1 MDFFIEFIIVI
12 LVAIVIEPI
21 VVLICA
27 KCKGLSPFKKAYNK
41 TIEEGTDDNF
51 KMILK
56 SDVKVVYWIGIIF
69 AGFVLILGDVSFTLL
84 YASDKIDTT
93 FFVIMIL
100 FYQILDVPAILF
112 CVSCSLKT
120 IYFTENNIVYKTLF
134 LKRKIEID
142 KIKCAI
148 EQNKKIVIVYNG
160 KSYKISSF
168 FSNYDKALAILKK
181 HNFYKVN

>member
-12 LVAIVIEPI
+12 LVAIVVEPI
-21 VVLICA
+21 VVLISA
-27 KCKGLSPFKKAYNK
+27 KCEGSSPFKKAYNK

-51 KMILK
+51 KMILN
-56 SDVKVVYWIGIIF
+56 SNVKGVYLAGIIF
-69 AGFVLILGDVSFTLL
+69 AGFVLILGDVSFSLV

-100 FYQILDVPAILF
+100 FYQILDVPVILF

-134 LKRKIEID
+134 RKKKIEID
-142 KIKCAI
+142 KIECVI
-148 EQNKKIVIVYNG
+148 EDNKKIVIVYNG
-160 KSYKISSF
+160 KNYKISSY